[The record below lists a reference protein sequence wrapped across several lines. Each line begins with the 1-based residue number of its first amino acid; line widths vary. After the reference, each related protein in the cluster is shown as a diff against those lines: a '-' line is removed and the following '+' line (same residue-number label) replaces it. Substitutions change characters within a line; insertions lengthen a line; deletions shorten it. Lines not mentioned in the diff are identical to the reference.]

1 VNGQLVDEDVLP
13 VAQGDIRESDA
24 GTADESVVFR
34 MPLRVQF
41 NRGKRRWLVVRAY
54 TRTAEVTLAEE

>member
-1 VNGQLVDEDVLP
+1 MGRGGRPCVNGQLVDEDVLP

-24 GTADESVVFR
+24 GTADE
-34 MPLRVQF
+34 
-41 NRGKRRWLVVRAY
+41 WLVVRAY